1 MFRLAGHLKK
11 SIAEIESYP
20 ASELMEWLAFS
31 RIEPIGADRD
41 DFRAAY
47 IACMNYNLNRPRKAP
62 AKKPSDFM
70 FDWDGRKKDKSA
82 EIHATMMAYTRAWQ
96 RQSQS

>member
-11 SIAEIESYP
+11 SVSEIESYP
-20 ASELMEWLAFS
+20 ASELLEWLAFS
-31 RIEPIGADRD
+31 RIEPIGAERD

-47 IACMNYNLNRPRKAP
+47 IACMQYNLNRPRKARP
-62 AKKPSDFM
+62 KKPSDFM
-70 FDWDGRKKDKSA
+70 FDWDGHRKDNCA
-82 EIHATMMAYTRAWQ
+82 EMHATMMAFTRAWQ